1 MKSKDEVIDR
11 KKGGSDQVSK
21 NKTGHSNWFVIVMFL
36 LAVWFS
42 YKFVEQQTV
51 LNDVSYHQS
60 MAQVRLSE
68 AQERNKALRVER
80 DSLNDGAYIE
90 KVARE
95 DLGMTRQGE
104 MPYIS
109 ARR

>member
-1 MKSKDEVIDR
+1 MER
-11 KKGGSDQVSK
+11 KK
-21 NKTGHSNWFVIVMFL
+21 NTFRFNWFVVTMVAIIGY
-36 LAVWFS
+36 FS
-42 YKFVEQQTV
+42 YTFVEQQIH
-51 LNDVSYHQS
+51 L
-60 MAQVRLSE
+60 
-68 AQERNKALRVER
+68 KALNR
-80 DSLNDGAYIE
+80 DYEAAQSRLEAAKARNAELKEQRAGLESPEYIE

>member
-1 MKSKDEVIDR
+1 MER
-11 KKGGSDQVSK
+11 KK
-21 NKTGHSNWFVIVMFL
+21 NTLCFNWFVAAL
-36 LAVWFS
+36 LVITVYFS
-42 YKFVEQQTV
+42 YTFIEQQIH
-51 LNDVSYHQS
+51 LNALNRDYEA
-60 MAQVRLSE
+60 AQAPLEAARL
-68 AQERNKALRVER
+68 RNAELKEQRAGLE
-80 DSLNDGAYIE
+80 DPTYIE